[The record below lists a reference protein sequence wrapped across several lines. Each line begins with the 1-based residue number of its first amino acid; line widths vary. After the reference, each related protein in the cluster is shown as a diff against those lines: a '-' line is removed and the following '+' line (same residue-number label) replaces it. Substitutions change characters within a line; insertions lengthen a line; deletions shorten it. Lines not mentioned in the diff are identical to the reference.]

1 MGLGAL
7 PLGVCRAQ
15 LHQGLFPALLW
26 VPWVLQDS
34 CGSDTTSLTGVPA
47 SACAAQ
53 PFGEKVKTRFRGSQ
67 GMD

>member
-34 CGSDTTSLTGVPA
+34 CGSDTTSLTGIPT
-47 SACAAQ
+47 SA
-53 PFGEKVKTRFRGSQ
+53 
-67 GMD
+67 